1 MNRINHLAMEVKIY
15 DANGKVVAERVYY
28 PRDEKIHYEFDL
40 SSEDKGIYFVNIIVD
55 NEVKSK
61 KLLLK

>member
-1 MNRINHLAMEVKIY
+1 MEVKIY